1 METGIVI
8 TYGEAIKSNYYLSSL
23 WRKRDEVCVGIGYE
37 KKNPFFFVTLRF
49 EV

>member
-23 WRKRDEVCVGIGYE
+23 SGENETKFVQGSGT
-37 KKNPFFFVTLRF
+37 KKKPFFFVTLRF

>member
-8 TYGEAIKSNYYLSSL
+8 TYGEAIKSNYYISSL
-23 WRKRDEVCVGIGYE
+23 WRTRRSLCRDRVR
-37 KKNPFFFVTLRF
+37 KKKTFFFVTLRF